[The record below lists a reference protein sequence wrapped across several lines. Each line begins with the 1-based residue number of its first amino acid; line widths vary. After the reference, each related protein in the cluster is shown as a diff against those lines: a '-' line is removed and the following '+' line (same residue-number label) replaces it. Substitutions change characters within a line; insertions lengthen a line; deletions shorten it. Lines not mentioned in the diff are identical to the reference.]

1 MKYLV
6 VHTYLEEGYNPKV
19 VETRCFGSYK
29 QAELAV
35 RKMVNDEK
43 ETQLYDQHRETFAS
57 EDESDFY
64 LTPIG
69 NEYCYYDWWHIH
81 FIEE

>member
-1 MKYLV
+1 MKFLV

-19 VETRCFGSYK
+19 VETRCLGSYK

-43 ETQLYDQHRETFAS
+43 ETQL
-57 EDESDFY
+57 ESDFY